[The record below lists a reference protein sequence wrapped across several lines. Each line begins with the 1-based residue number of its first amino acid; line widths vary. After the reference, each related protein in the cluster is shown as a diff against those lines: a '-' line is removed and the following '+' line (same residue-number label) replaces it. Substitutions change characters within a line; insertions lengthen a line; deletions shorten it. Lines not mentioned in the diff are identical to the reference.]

1 MTNLNKEQIKLK
13 LAEYCARFESQN
25 KAANSM
31 KGVSSAT
38 ISQVLNNNWDLIS
51 DEMWRK
57 IAAQIGFSSN
67 DWQVVET
74 RDFRLLTALLTDA
87 QQNSN
92 VFAVTGD
99 AGTGKTKALQTYA
112 EANRRVYFLQC
123 NEFWNRK
130 QFLQELLSTMGKD
143 HSGYTVGEMM
153 GEVVRLLKTQE
164 TPLIILDEAD
174 KLADNVL
181 YFFITLYN
189 VLEDHA
195 GIVMVATGHLE
206 KRIKRG
212 IKLNKK
218 GYTEIYSRIGR
229 KFIELKGLGS
239 VDVKAICQANGVSE
253 NADIKEI
260 WEDCEGDLRRVKRKI
275 HAVKN
280 RKGGADE

>member
-87 QQNSN
+87 QLNSN

-99 AGTGKTKALQTYA
+99 AGTGKTKRCKLMPKPTAAFTFFNAMSFGTENSFYRNCWRQW
-112 EANRRVYFLQC
+112 V
-123 NEFWNRK
+123 
-130 QFLQELLSTMGKD
+130 
-143 HSGYTVGEMM
+143 
-153 GEVVRLLKTQE
+153 KTTAA
-164 TPLIILDEAD
+164 TPWA
-174 KLADNVL
+174 K
-181 YFFITLYN
+181 
-189 VLEDHA
+189 
-195 GIVMVATGHLE
+195 
-206 KRIKRG
+206 
-212 IKLNKK
+212 
-218 GYTEIYSRIGR
+218 
-229 KFIELKGLGS
+229 
-239 VDVKAICQANGVSE
+239 
-253 NADIKEI
+253 
-260 WEDCEGDLRRVKRKI
+260 
-275 HAVKN
+275 
-280 RKGGADE
+280 